1 MTQAQ
6 LNRAVSKATGDDCDV
21 IDRRGFTL
29 VDDEQPLQ
37 EDDLLALVTDWQRLE
52 AEQDAAVRRRPPLG
66 SVA

>member
-6 LNRAVSKATGDDCDV
+6 LNRAVSKATGDDCDI

-52 AEQDAAVRRRPPLG
+52 AEQDAAARRRPQLG

>member
-29 VDDEQPLQ
+29 VDDEPPLQ
-37 EDDLLALVTDWQRLE
+37 EDDLLALATDWQRLE
-52 AEQDAAVRRRPPLG
+52 AEQESAANRRSHLA

>member
-29 VDDEQPLQ
+29 VDDEPPLQ
-37 EDDLLALVTDWQRLE
+37 EDDLLALVTDWQRLQ
-52 AEQDAAVRRRPPLG
+52 AEQDAVARRRPQLG

>member
-29 VDDEQPLQ
+29 VDDEPPLQ

-52 AEQDAAVRRRPPLG
+52 AEQDAAARRRPHLG